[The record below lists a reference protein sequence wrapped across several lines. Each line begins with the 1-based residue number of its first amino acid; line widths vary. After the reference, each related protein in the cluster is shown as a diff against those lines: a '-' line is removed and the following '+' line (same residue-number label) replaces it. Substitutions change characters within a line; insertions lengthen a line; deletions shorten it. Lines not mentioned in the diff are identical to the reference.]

1 MPTSVTPVLSSSVGY
16 LKDVNEQIS
25 TLVRF
30 VILNP
35 GWTSS
40 LWEDQMVSFR
50 KISSAEEG
58 DRNTFA
64 STLGSRIRE
73 VLSQKFREFRFETD
87 FSVSNYDTTQTE
99 GQDDG
104 RYTITFSILI
114 YGPSTED
121 TTAMPGMISGSIM
134 VDEKSKELTLDYDKT
149 DETATVHV

>member
-16 LKDVNEQIS
+16 LKDVHEQVS

-40 LWEDQMVSFR
+40 LWEDQLVSFR
-50 KISSAEEG
+50 KISSTEDG
-58 DRNTFA
+58 DRHTFA
-64 STLGSRIRE
+64 STLSSRIRA
-73 VLSQKFREFRFETD
+73 VLSQKFREYRFETD
-87 FSVSNYDTTQTE
+87 FTVANYDPTQSE

-114 YGPSTED
+114 YAPDSD
-121 TTAMPGMISGSIM
+121 NTAIPGMISGSIM

-149 DETATVHV
+149 DETATVHF